1 MCCVQ
6 VLNMAEYPTFSF
18 MMRMKVQQVKLMKA
32 IREQMAQH
40 TRDIEN
46 ARENARME
54 IQDIELID
62 EENDDDF
69 ATTTDRMDAMDDTN
83 EGKSSPEAGSNR
95 K

>member
-1 MCCVQ
+1 
-6 VLNMAEYPTFSF
+6 MAEYPTFSF

-40 TRDIEN
+40 THDIEN

>member
-1 MCCVQ
+1 MCVQ